1 MVVVGTGGGGGGG
14 EKRGKKKGGGRTISG
29 ILNRGAI
36 TGMTIHNTK

>member
-1 MVVVGTGGGGGGG
+1 MVEVGTWGGGGVKKKG
-14 EKRGKKKGGGRTISG
+14 KKGGGRTISG